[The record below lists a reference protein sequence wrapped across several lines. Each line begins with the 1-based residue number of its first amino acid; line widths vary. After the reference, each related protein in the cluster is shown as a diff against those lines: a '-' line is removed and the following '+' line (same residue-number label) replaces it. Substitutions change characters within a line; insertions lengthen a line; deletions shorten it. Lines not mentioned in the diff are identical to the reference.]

1 MGTISLTSVL
11 PVKVARPLLIMLGG
25 GSVLTPSRGPL
36 LQHPHLHDHVKQ
48 NLGSAALAEQWGLLC
63 MGHQAPEQIP
73 GEEDRRAKGLLMRLG
88 E

>member
-1 MGTISLTSVL
+1 M
-11 PVKVARPLLIMLGG
+11 PLDYAGG
-25 GSVLTPSRGPL
+25 RQCLMPSRGPL
-36 LQHPHLHDHVKQ
+36 PQHPHLRDHVKQ

-73 GEEDRRAKGLLMRLG
+73 GEEGRRAKGLLMCLG